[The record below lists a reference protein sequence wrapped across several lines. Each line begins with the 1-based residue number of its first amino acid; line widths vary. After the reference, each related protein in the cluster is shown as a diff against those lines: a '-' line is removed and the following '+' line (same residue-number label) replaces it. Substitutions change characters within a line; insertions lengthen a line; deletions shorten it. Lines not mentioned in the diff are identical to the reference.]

1 VHVEVVA
8 TIKRNMFYQALAQ
21 IGGKGLMFFVYM
33 LLARILGPALY
44 GVFGYTLSSVQII
57 SGVLF
62 DLGLLLIVTRELSVN
77 NDSIFRP
84 ALWLKAGGCIVG
96 GVLFLLLIPAL
107 KFPLILAISLV
118 VWAMLN
124 SFTDFYFC
132 VFRAKNMMHGEAATM
147 LSQRALLLGILI
159 ALYIGYL
166 ELDSEAHVLYASG
179 AAFCCSALFGLVV
192 AVSLTRLMLPTFP
205 ALKGARIGVD
215 EVKALA
221 VKALPLVGVSF
232 FGFIYYKIDIV
243 LLGLLSTNEQV
254 GFYNAS
260 YRIVEAS
267 LLIPMIMTN
276 TMYPRLSLLWINDFQ
291 GFCRIIQNAIAAL
304 FLISLLAWVGIA
316 TLSTPIMVTLF
327 GTEFEP
333 SAGILSLLAGTIIMV
348 YPGYLMTQSLVIL
361 GKQRGYLVVTISA
374 AVINVVLN
382 CLFIPLWQAKGAAVA
397 TIITEAVVTCIA
409 GFIII
414 RHMKARRRA

>member
-1 VHVEVVA
+1 MVA
-8 TIKRNMFYQALAQ
+8 IKKNMFYQALAQ

-44 GVFGYTLSSVQII
+44 GVFGYTLSAVQII

-62 DLGLLLIVTRELSVN
+62 DLGLLLIVTRELSVD

-84 ALWLKAGGCIVG
+84 ALWLKVGGCIAG
-96 GVLFLLLIPAL
+96 GMLFLLLIPVL
-107 KFPLILAISLV
+107 HFPLVLAVSLV

-147 LSQRALLLGILI
+147 LSQRVFLLGVLTV
-159 ALYIGYL
+159 LYLGYR
-166 ELDSEAHVLYASG
+166 ELDSEVHVLYASG

-192 AVSLTRLMLPTFP
+192 AVLLTRLMLPAFP
-205 ALKGARIGVD
+205 GLKGARID
-215 EVKALA
+215 AEEVKALA
-221 VKALPLVGVSF
+221 LKTLPLVGVSF

-243 LLGLLSTNEQV
+243 LLGLLSTDEQV

-267 LLIPMIMTN
+267 LLIPMIITN
-276 TMYPRLSLLWINDFQ
+276 TLYPRLSLLWTDNFQ
-291 GFCRIIQNAIAAL
+291 GFRRTIQKAVAAL
-304 FLISLLAWVGIA
+304 FLMSLLVWIGIA
-316 TLSTPIMVTLF
+316 MLSTPIVITLF
-327 GTEFEP
+327 GREFEP
-333 SAGILSLLAGTIIMV
+333 SAGILGLLAGTVIMV

-361 GKQRGYLVVTISA
+361 GKQRAYLVATISA
-374 AVINVVLN
+374 AIINIALN
-382 CLFIPLWQAKGAAVA
+382 CFFIPLWQAKGAAAA
-397 TIITEAVVTCIA
+397 TIITEAAMACIA
-409 GFIII
+409 AFIII
-414 RHMKARRRA
+414 RHMKTRRQA

>member
-1 VHVEVVA
+1 
-8 TIKRNMFYQALAQ
+8 
-21 IGGKGLMFFVYM
+21 
-33 LLARILGPALY
+33 
-44 GVFGYTLSSVQII
+44 
-57 SGVLF
+57 
-62 DLGLLLIVTRELSVN
+62 
-77 NDSIFRP
+77 
-84 ALWLKAGGCIVG
+84 
-96 GVLFLLLIPAL
+96 
-107 KFPLILAISLV
+107 
-118 VWAMLN
+118 
-124 SFTDFYFC
+124 
-132 VFRAKNMMHGEAATM
+132 
-147 LSQRALLLGILI
+147 
-159 ALYIGYL
+159 
-166 ELDSEAHVLYASG
+166 
-179 AAFCCSALFGLVV
+179 
-192 AVSLTRLMLPTFP
+192 
-205 ALKGARIGVD
+205 
-215 EVKALA
+215 
-221 VKALPLVGVSF
+221 
-232 FGFIYYKIDIV
+232 
-243 LLGLLSTNEQV
+243 
-254 GFYNAS
+254 
-260 YRIVEAS
+260 
-267 LLIPMIMTN
+267 MTN

>member
-1 VHVEVVA
+1 
-8 TIKRNMFYQALAQ
+8 
-21 IGGKGLMFFVYM
+21 MFFVYM

>member
-1 VHVEVVA
+1 
-8 TIKRNMFYQALAQ
+8 
-21 IGGKGLMFFVYM
+21 MFFVYM

-276 TMYPRLSLLWINDFQ
+276 TMYPSLSLLWINDFQ